1 MKTQSAFTL
10 IELMVT
16 IAIAGILL
24 AIAVPSFSELVSNNR
39 LSARSN
45 EMVSAIAFAR
55 SEAMKRG
62 RPVTLCRSANSGSGV
77 ETGWSCATGSGGW
90 ETGWVVFEDTNNN
103 GVADAGEPRLRGK
116 GGFGSTTYTMR
127 GSGNLANRITFT
139 DQGMSPGFNG
149 ALTVCDTHRG
159 VAKQV
164 DITVTGR
171 SHVPSDPGTC
181 S

>member
-90 ETGWVVFEDTNNN
+90 ETGWVVFVDTDND
-103 GVADAGEPRLRGK
+103 GVADVGEPRLRGK
-116 GGFGSTTYTMR
+116 EGFGTTAYTMR
-127 GSGNLANRITFT
+127 GTSNIANRITFT
-139 DQGMSPGFNG
+139 DQGMTALDSDGT
-149 ALTVCDTHRG
+149 LTVCDTHRR
-159 VAKQV
+159 VSRQISIA
-164 DITVTGR
+164 ITGR
-171 SHVPSDPGTC
+171 SLPPTTGTC